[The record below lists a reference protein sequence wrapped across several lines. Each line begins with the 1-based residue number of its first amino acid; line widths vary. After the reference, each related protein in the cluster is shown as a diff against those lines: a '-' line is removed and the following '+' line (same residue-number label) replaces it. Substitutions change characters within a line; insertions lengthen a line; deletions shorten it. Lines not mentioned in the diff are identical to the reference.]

1 MTAPVAD
8 APARRLGVLGG
19 MGPLAG
25 AAFALRVVQL
35 TPAQRDQEHI
45 PVMLYNDP
53 SVPDRS
59 SAYMAGG
66 PSPLPAMLRGIGTLI
81 AAGAD
86 CIATPCNTAHLWF
99 DDMQAASSKPMLHI
113 VDAVIEDLQRR
124 GVRGG
129 PIGILGTP
137 ATIALGLYQK
147 GLRRAGFDVVEPIE
161 EEVAQFCVPAIAA
174 VKANRPE
181 DGFAPCADGIRRLAA
196 RGRRPW
202 CWVAPSCPWPC
213 RRRGAPSST
222 YCCRIP
228 STRWHCKPSATCVE
242 SRRSPPDPGPR
253 QETLS
258 SRHGRFSPLTSKR

>member
-1 MTAPVAD
+1 MTAPVAAA
-8 APARRLGVLGG
+8 APGRLGVLGG

-25 AAFALRVVQL
+25 AAFAMRVVQL
-35 TPAQRDQEHI
+35 TPARRDQEHI
-45 PVMLYNDP
+45 PVVLHNDP

-66 PSPLPAMLRGIGTLI
+66 PSPLPAMLRGIDTLI

-147 GLRRAGFDVVEPIE
+147 GLRKAGFEVVEPSE

-196 RGRRPW
+196 RGAQAVVLGCTELPLAIPPARRAEFD
-202 CWVAPSCPWPC
+202 VLLSDSIDALALQAI
-213 RRRGAPSST
+213 RHLRGDQA
-222 YCCRIP
+222 
-228 STRWHCKPSATCVE
+228 
-242 SRRSPPDPGPR
+242 
-253 QETLS
+253 
-258 SRHGRFSPLTSKR
+258 LTA

>member
-1 MTAPVAD
+1 
-8 APARRLGVLGG
+8 

-196 RGRRPW
+196 RGAQAVVLGCTELPLAMPTARRAEFD
-202 CWVAPSCPWPC
+202 VLLSDSIDALALQAIRHV
-213 RRRGAPSST
+213 RREQAL
-222 YCCRIP
+222 
-228 STRWHCKPSATCVE
+228 AA
-242 SRRSPPDPGPR
+242 
-253 QETLS
+253 
-258 SRHGRFSPLTSKR
+258 

>member
-1 MTAPVAD
+1 MSPSAATAGK
-8 APARRLGVLGG
+8 RLGVLGG

-35 TPAQRDQEHI
+35 TPALRDQEHI
-45 PVMLYNDP
+45 PVMLHNDP

-66 PSPLPAMLRGIGTLI
+66 PSPLPAMLRGIDTLI

-86 CIATPCNTAHLWF
+86 CIAMPCNTAHLWF

-124 GVRGG
+124 GMRGG
-129 PIGILGTP
+129 PIGVLGTP

-147 GLRRAGFDVVEPIE
+147 GLRKAGFEPVEPTD
-161 EEVAQFCVPAIAA
+161 EEVQQFCVPAIAA

-181 DGFAPCADGIRRLAA
+181 EGFAPSAEGIRRLAA
-196 RGRRPW
+196 RGARAVVLGCTELPLA
-202 CWVAPSCPWPC
+202 VPLA
-213 RRRGAPSST
+213 RRGEFGILLSDSIDALALQA
-222 YCCRIP
+222 I
-228 STRWHCKPSATCVE
+228 
-242 SRRSPPDPGPR
+242 RRLHGDPPA
-253 QETLS
+253 
-258 SRHGRFSPLTSKR
+258 

>member
-1 MTAPVAD
+1 MSAPVAV
-8 APARRLGVLGG
+8 APVQRLGVLGG

-45 PVMLYNDP
+45 PVLLHNDP
-53 SVPDRS
+53 RVPDRS

-66 PSPLPAMLRGIGTLI
+66 PSPLPAMLQGIETLI

-99 DDMQAASSKPMLHI
+99 DELQAASSKPLLHI

-124 GVRGG
+124 GVREG

-147 GLRRAGFDVVEPIE
+147 GLQKAGFEAVEPTD
-161 EEVAQFCVPAIAA
+161 EEVRQFCVPAIAA

-181 DGFAPCADGIRRLAA
+181 EGFAPCAEGIRRLAA
-196 RGRRPW
+196 RGARAVVLGCTELPL
-202 CWVAPSCPWPC
+202 AMPPA
-213 RRRGAPSST
+213 RRGEFGVLLSDSIDALALQA
-222 YCCRIP
+222 I
-228 STRWHCKPSATCVE
+228 
-242 SRRSPPDPGPR
+242 RRVRGP
-253 QETLS
+253 Q
-258 SRHGRFSPLTSKR
+258 P